1 MAKKPDTV
9 SGVIVINKHEGVTS
23 FRIISILKKMFD
35 TPRVGHTGT
44 LDPMA
49 TGVLPVLLGRAV
61 KACDYVMAEDKRY
74 IAELKLGIETDTEDV
89 TGEILRTSQDI
100 PSPEAV
106 TNAINSFVGKIK
118 QVPPMYSAIKV
129 GGRRLMEIAREGGE
143 VEREAREV
151 TINSI
156 SAEQI
161 SADTWRLDVSCSK
174 GTYIRTLCA
183 DIGAKL
189 GCGGAMAALQR
200 VQTGSFTLEDAYSI
214 EDLEKFTFEDRLKLP
229 LPVESLFSEYREINL
244 PKFFA
249 NLYLAG
255 VTLLQKKLRVTVADG
270 ELVRIKYGELFLG
283 LGRGSVGEDGEAMLK
298 VEKLFHLERI
308 N

>member
-1 MAKKPDTV
+1 
-9 SGVIVINKHEGVTS
+9 
-23 FRIISILKKMFD
+23 
-35 TPRVGHTGT
+35 
-44 LDPMA
+44 
-49 TGVLPVLLGRAV
+49 
-61 KACDYVMAEDKRY
+61 
-74 IAELKLGIETDTEDV
+74 
-89 TGEILRTSQDI
+89 
-100 PSPEAV
+100 
-106 TNAINSFVGKIK
+106 
-118 QVPPMYSAIKV
+118 
-129 GGRRLMEIAREGGE
+129 
-143 VEREAREV
+143 
-151 TINSI
+151 
-156 SAEQI
+156 
-161 SADTWRLDVSCSK
+161 
-174 GTYIRTLCA
+174 
-183 DIGAKL
+183 
-189 GCGGAMAALQR
+189 MAALQR

-244 PKFFA
+244 PTFFA